1 MKFNKKIIIPIAGVL
16 AITFA
21 CLIIIKV
28 KKFSHSK
35 TESNLVLRK
44 VEVVHPI
51 SANNQNNITFP
62 GRVQPSEE
70 AILFFRVSGPLVKV
84 NAKPGDIVKKG
95 DLLMKI
101 DSRDYERR
109 IASIESQIKASEADF
124 EFTEKEYERNS
135 NLLKENAAS
144 KHLYDQSY
152 CSRLR
157 AEAML
162 DNLKT
167 QLQIAKDQLED
178 TNLVAPFDG
187 TITGQFLENHE
198 MARMGEPVLAIHNIS
213 VVEVAIDVP
222 ENHVADFMQAP
233 ADKEYQVNFFTF
245 GNRKFTAK
253 LHEWSQKSDP
263 QTGTYRFVFRIF
275 QPDRTMVLPG
285 MTAELV
291 ANSNSHISNSA
302 YLVPIESLTKISCSN
317 GFLWVYNPVNKTI
330 ARRSVVLSDNYNEQG
345 IVVEKS
351 LENDELV
358 VAKGAHLSRQ
368 GERVDAQITEFMP
381 AEKVASVTEA
391 K

>member
-1 MKFNKKIIIPIAGVL
+1 MKFNKKLIIPVACVL
-16 AITFA
+16 AITIA
-21 CLIIIKV
+21 GLIIIKV
-28 KKFSHSK
+28 KTFPDSK

-44 VEVVHPI
+44 VDVVHPI
-51 SANNQNNITFP
+51 SVVHQNNMTFP
-62 GRVQPSEE
+62 GRVQPNEE

-84 NAKPGDIVKKG
+84 HAKPGDTVKKG

-109 IASIESQIKASEADF
+109 IASIKSQIKASEAEF

-152 CSRLR
+152 CSHLR

-178 TNLVAPFDG
+178 TILVAPFDA
-187 TITGQFLENHE
+187 TITGQFLENYE
-198 MARMGEPVLAIHNIS
+198 MVRMGEPVLTMHNIS
-213 VVEVAIDVP
+213 VVEIAADVP
-222 ENHVADFMQAP
+222 ENHVADFIQTT
-233 ADKEYQVNFFTF
+233 ADKEYQVNFFTL
-245 GNRKFTAK
+245 GNRSFSAQ

-263 QTGTYRFVFRIF
+263 QTGTYRFVFRIS
-275 QPDRTMVLPG
+275 QPDQTILLPG

-291 ANSNSHISNSA
+291 VNSNSRIPNSA
-302 YLVPIESLTKISCSN
+302 YLVPIESLTKISR
-317 GFLWVYNPVNKTI
+317 GKGVLWVYNPDDKTL
-330 ARRSVVLSDNYNEQG
+330 AMRGFVLSDNYNEQG
-345 IVVEKS
+345 VIV
-351 LENDELV
+351 ENNLRSDELV
-358 VAKGAHLSRQ
+358 VAKGAHLCRQ
-368 GERVDAQITEFMP
+368 GERVDAQVTEFMP
-381 AEKVASVTEA
+381 MEKIASVVEA